1 MKGAIRIPDGWTLEP
16 MRGVRDV
23 SVLTAP
29 QIGATTIDFSRRGF
43 RGGTFVLTG
52 KFVGEKLT
60 RSGNVRKPYEGRG
73 WKQTLVDD
81 AVAWLQEVSR

>member
-1 MKGAIRIPDGWTLEP
+1 MSDSLRIPDGWSLEP
-16 MRGVRDV
+16 MSGRRDV

-29 QIGATTIDFSRRGF
+29 QIGAATIDFRLRGF
-43 RGGTFVLTG
+43 RGGAFVLSG
-52 KFVGEKLT
+52 KFLGEKLT

-81 AVAWLQEVSR
+81 AAAWLQEVAR